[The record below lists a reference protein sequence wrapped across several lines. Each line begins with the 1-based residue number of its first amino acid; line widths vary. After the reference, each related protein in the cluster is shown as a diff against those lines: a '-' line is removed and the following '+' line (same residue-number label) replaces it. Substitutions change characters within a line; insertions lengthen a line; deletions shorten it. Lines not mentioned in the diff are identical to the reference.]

1 LQRKHHKSGKGETTD
16 PESHC
21 LAEGKFII
29 ADHNGHTHFIYRI
42 ISPEQIKGIQQEFN
56 LKKEDDYL
64 IVVKNP
70 EFGTM
75 LSQKE
80 KIKYPSYLQ
89 EKFGSNKFIPLDPEF
104 LNYKGTELLLISKK
118 RNLIESEKELK
129 KCLEKIN
136 EEELISEFT
145 KVLSPKSISPL
156 KYSFEK

>member
-1 LQRKHHKSGKGETTD
+1 
-16 PESHC
+16 C

-118 RNLIESEKELK
+118 RNLIEKEEGLK
-129 KCLEKIN
+129 ECLKQINQKDLTKEFIKI
-136 EEELISEFT
+136 
-145 KVLSPKSISPL
+145 LSPKGVFPL
-156 KYSFEK
+156 H